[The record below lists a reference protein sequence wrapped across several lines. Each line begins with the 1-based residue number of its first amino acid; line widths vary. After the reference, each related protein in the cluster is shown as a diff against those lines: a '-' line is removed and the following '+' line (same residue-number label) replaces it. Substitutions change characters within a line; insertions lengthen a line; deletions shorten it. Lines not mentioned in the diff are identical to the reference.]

1 MGLRNS
7 AENKA
12 KFKMIHYG
20 EVNPEA
26 NSKNAVSR
34 LVLVRTMVITRASG
48 APAEGMTRAEDEED
62 GLSDADRSTLYNL
75 FKEDHQ

>member
-1 MGLRNS
+1 
-7 AENKA
+7 
-12 KFKMIHYG
+12 MIHYG

-34 LVLVRTMVITRASG
+34 LVLVRTMVFTRASG
-48 APAEGMTRAEDEED
+48 APAEAEGMTRAEDEED
-62 GLSDADRSTLYNL
+62 SLSDADRSTLYNL